1 MGGDNIALGLI
12 AVLAGLLVTAAIS
25 DIRHRS
31 ISNLLNGSIA
41 LLAIPFWFA
50 IGLDPWP
57 GMAIQLGVAL
67 AVFAFFSLFF
77 AINFMGGGDVKL
89 VAALALWMPWG
100 LMLQTVLLISIIG
113 GALTTIVWA
122 WHKYH
127 RTSIGAGI
135 PYGIA
140 IVLGGLWG
148 LHQQY
153 INHFA

>member
-1 MGGDNIALGLI
+1 MGGDNIALGLL
-12 AVLAGLLVTAAIS
+12 AVLAAMLVAAAIS

-31 ISNLLNGSIA
+31 ISNGLNGSIA
-41 LLAIPFWFA
+41 LLAIPFWLA
-50 IGLDPWP
+50 IGLHPWP
-57 GMAIQLGVAL
+57 DMAIQIGVSL
-67 AVFAFFSLFF
+67 AVIVVFAVFF
-77 AINFMGGGDVKL
+77 ALNMMGGGDVKL

-100 LMLQTVLLISIIG
+100 LMLQTVMLISIIG
-113 GALTTIVWA
+113 GVLTTIIWA

-127 RTSIGAGI
+127 KTSIGAGI